1 MVVLIKSRYSG
12 KELRMLGP
20 ANLKNDIQIG
30 IDLRNARSEILQKK
44 MEINTN
50 ELKKDIEESILDKLE
65 YENSQYFKELQQI
78 ERERDA
84 LQACI
89 DILV

>member
-1 MVVLIKSRYSG
+1 
-12 KELRMLGP
+12 MLGP